1 MLWERKIQMAKEMKE
16 SVDSEAGQAEIR
28 AMKAEVHRMQVC
40 NIVVHVKSIIVVVIN
55 SFYMYM

>member
-40 NIVVHVKSIIVVVIN
+40 
-55 SFYMYM
+55 YMLNQ